1 MILPTPLP
9 LASLSNLIQEI
20 SGFFIVEAHVLET
33 TGSFRSSRDVE
44 ELWDGLVGR
53 LSDAIEN
60 ALRTETDPEQFSR
73 IKESL
78 SSFITI
84 VEASS
89 SIYALSTL
97 LNPLRKTYSYS
108 TTSLQSFI
116 IVLFEKYA
124 QLLEGQFTT
133 RFETVCYFLL
143 KFLVI

>member
-1 MILPTPLP
+1 M
-9 LASLSNLIQEI
+9 SNLIQEI

-53 LSDAIEN
+53 LSAAIEH

-73 IKESL
+73 VKENL
-78 SSFITI
+78 SSFIMI
-84 VEASS
+84 VDVSS
-89 SIYALSTL
+89 SNLWFCQLCI
-97 LNPLRKTYSYS
+97 NPLRKTYSYS

-133 RFETVCYFLL
+133 RFETVCYYFLL
-143 KFLVI
+143 NFLVI